1 MWRGYLAPVLLGTQ
15 WQSTPALLPG
25 KSRGWKILIGYK
37 AKVNG
42 VTKSQTQL
50 SDFTFTFFHFHSLEW
65 SVGRREI
72 KGVDLLFPSQL
83 LFLIA
88 QNFPPTVLISCEPPD
103 CVIDE
108 QLLGEW
114 NLCLC
119 LGSSTEPRNGAK
131 NQSLCS
137 GQIRLQ
143 GWWQGVCRSWSSNP
157 RKLRLGRC
165 GECHEQQLRYQR
177 EVRQADLERLRQWLH
192 SKRKNHW
199 RNGNTF

>member
-1 MWRGYLAPVLLGTQ
+1 MGSQRVRHNWVASLSLSLLGMVCQQERNKRNWFAVSFPATLSH
-15 WQSTPALLPG
+15 WSEFSTH
-25 KSRGWKILIGYK
+25 S
-37 AKVNG
+37 AK
-42 VTKSQTQL
+42 
-50 SDFTFTFFHFHSLEW
+50 
-65 SVGRREI
+65 
-72 KGVDLLFPSQL
+72 
-83 LFLIA
+83 
-88 QNFPPTVLISCEPPD
+88 SCEPPD

-108 QLLGEW
+108 RLLGEW

-119 LGSSTEPRNGAK
+119 LDSSTEPGNGAK

-165 GECHEQQLRYQR
+165 GECQELRREQQLRYQR